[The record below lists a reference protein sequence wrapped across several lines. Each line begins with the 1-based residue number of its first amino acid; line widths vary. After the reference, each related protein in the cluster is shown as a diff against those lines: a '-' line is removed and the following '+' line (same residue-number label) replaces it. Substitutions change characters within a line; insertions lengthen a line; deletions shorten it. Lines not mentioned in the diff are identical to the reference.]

1 MNKFNFPKKSIFLVW
16 FDKYFYLT
24 RKMSEDESINS
35 DEIPSDKSSDSSQDE
50 EKEDKALSNLKS
62 TLNIKQKQ
70 DLNPTDDSKANN
82 NKIFF
87 KGNTSLNETEKNVQT
102 TKSQK
107 INFSDV
113 FKTFQGDIKNETSRA
128 NLSRAVKNFGINK
141 EENDGNKKLSKK
153 EEINRIKTNYN
164 EQKEEKKLER
174 ETSYLAVG
182 NDITKYQPRVKSL
195 READVV
201 DFTQDDSKKVRH
213 IGSKTLK
220 EISASQNNM
229 NKKDKKDQSNDM
241 NVKIQKILV
250 NNNCISDDAIIQKE
264 TQELKNINPE
274 ELRRRYNELK
284 QLRVRLLQ
292 KEIENKR
299 KAKIK
304 SKLYHKIKKNKK
316 IKEENDLLEQL
327 GEVDPEA
334 VQQYI
339 DKKRNDRVQERM
351 KLKHGLNSKF
361 LRTIKRYHFDKDQQ
375 VKEAIKDNYQER
387 DKLLQRIQ
395 GKEND
400 NDYDE
405 NEEEEN
411 YEEEENEREDESQ
424 EGVTNENGEKN
435 IVMNFDDKKDNKN
448 KKKNTKEENNEKMG
462 VFSMPFIKNAEAN
475 LDIQNKIEKLKN
487 TLNNSEEFD
496 DYEKIEKDDDIESE
510 NEQNLSENDKKAQN
524 NQNKKKDKKNKVVSI
539 NKEMLK
545 KIDENTKKINEK
557 NETNKKI
564 DIKFDADTLNQMINE
579 ENINEDINTFN
590 NFLIENDI
598 NKQEFL
604 ENENKEQLEEIKKKV
619 PEFVP
624 GWGSWAGDDNQ
635 IKAKEFL
642 KKKRYEEKIKR
653 LKEQADEGKN
663 NSFVKVSNQF
673 DNNFGQYLVQD
684 LPNDLPNRELY
695 ERYNKTLIGREV
707 NSLNLYKKLIQ
718 PKVVKKIGQIINPMT
733 TNDST
738 KGMKIQEIIEKVTR
752 KKKFTKAKL

>member
-1 MNKFNFPKKSIFLVW
+1 
-16 FDKYFYLT
+16 
-24 RKMSEDESINS
+24 
-35 DEIPSDKSSDSSQDE
+35 
-50 EKEDKALSNLKS
+50 
-62 TLNIKQKQ
+62 
-70 DLNPTDDSKANN
+70 
-82 NKIFF
+82 
-87 KGNTSLNETEKNVQT
+87 
-102 TKSQK
+102 
-107 INFSDV
+107 
-113 FKTFQGDIKNETSRA
+113 
-128 NLSRAVKNFGINK
+128 
-141 EENDGNKKLSKK
+141 
-153 EEINRIKTNYN
+153 
-164 EQKEEKKLER
+164 
-174 ETSYLAVG
+174 
-182 NDITKYQPRVKSL
+182 
-195 READVV
+195 
-201 DFTQDDSKKVRH
+201 
-213 IGSKTLK
+213 
-220 EISASQNNM
+220 M

-435 IVMNFDDKKDNKN
+435 IIMNFDDKKDNKN

-510 NEQNLSENDKKAQN
+510 SEQNLSENDKKAQN

-557 NETNKKI
+557 NENNKKI

>member
-1 MNKFNFPKKSIFLVW
+1 
-16 FDKYFYLT
+16 
-24 RKMSEDESINS
+24 MSEDESINS

-141 EENDGNKKLSKK
+141 EEENDGNKKLNKK

-435 IVMNFDDKKDNKN
+435 IVMNFNDKKDNKN

-510 NEQNLSENDKKAQN
+510 SEQNLSENDKKAQN

-557 NETNKKI
+557 NENNKKI

>member
-1 MNKFNFPKKSIFLVW
+1 MNKFNFPKKSIFLIW
-16 FDKYFYLT
+16 FVKYFYLT

-141 EENDGNKKLSKK
+141 EEENDGNKKLNKK

-400 NDYDE
+400 YDE

-510 NEQNLSENDKKAQN
+510 SEQNLSENNKKAQN
-524 NQNKKKDKKNKVVSI
+524 KKKNKKNKVVSI

>member
-1 MNKFNFPKKSIFLVW
+1 
-16 FDKYFYLT
+16 
-24 RKMSEDESINS
+24 MSEDESINS

-141 EENDGNKKLSKK
+141 EEENDGNKNLSKK

-400 NDYDE
+400 YDE

-510 NEQNLSENDKKAQN
+510 SEQNLSENNKKAQN
-524 NQNKKKDKKNKVVSI
+524 KKKNKKNKVVSI

-557 NETNKKI
+557 NENNKKI

>member
-1 MNKFNFPKKSIFLVW
+1 
-16 FDKYFYLT
+16 
-24 RKMSEDESINS
+24 MSEDESINS

-50 EKEDKALSNLKS
+50 EKEEKALSNLKS

-70 DLNPTDDSKANN
+70 ELNPADDSKENN

-141 EENDGNKKLSKK
+141 EEENDGNKKLNKK

-241 NVKIQKILV
+241 NVKIKNILI
-250 NNNCISDDAIIQKE
+250 NNNCISDDAVIQKE

-400 NDYDE
+400 YDE

-435 IVMNFDDKKDNKN
+435 VVMNFDDKKDNKD
-448 KKKNTKEENNEKMG
+448 KKKNTKTENNEKMG

-510 NEQNLSENDKKAQN
+510 SEENLSDNDKKTQN

-642 KKKRYEEKIKR
+642 KKKRYEETIKR

-673 DNNFGQYLVQD
+673 DNNFGQYLIQD
-684 LPNDLPNRELY
+684 LPNDMPNREIY

>member
-1 MNKFNFPKKSIFLVW
+1 
-16 FDKYFYLT
+16 
-24 RKMSEDESINS
+24 MSEDESINS

-50 EKEDKALSNLKS
+50 EKEEKALSNLKS

-70 DLNPTDDSKANN
+70 ELNPADDSKENN

-141 EENDGNKKLSKK
+141 EEENDGNKKLNKK
-153 EEINRIKTNYN
+153 EEINRIKTNFN

-241 NVKIQKILV
+241 NVKIKNILI
-250 NNNCISDDAIIQKE
+250 NNNCISDDAVIQKE

-400 NDYDE
+400 YDE

-435 IVMNFDDKKDNKN
+435 VVMNFDDKKDNKN
-448 KKKNTKEENNEKMG
+448 KKKNTKTENNEKMG

-510 NEQNLSENDKKAQN
+510 SEENLSENDKKTQN

-539 NKEMLK
+539 NKEMMK

-673 DNNFGQYLVQD
+673 DNNFGQYLIQD
-684 LPNDLPNRELY
+684 LPNDMPNREIY

>member
-1 MNKFNFPKKSIFLVW
+1 MNKFNFPKKSIFLIW
-16 FDKYFYLT
+16 FVKYFYLT

-141 EENDGNKKLSKK
+141 EEENDGNKKLNKK

-400 NDYDE
+400 YDE

-510 NEQNLSENDKKAQN
+510 SEQNLSENDKKAQN

-590 NFLIENDI
+590 NFLIENDV

-684 LPNDLPNRELY
+684 LPSDMPNRNLFEK
-695 ERYNKTLIGREV
+695 YNKTLIGREV

>member
-1 MNKFNFPKKSIFLVW
+1 MNKFNFPKKSIFLIW
-16 FDKYFYLT
+16 FVKYFYLT

-70 DLNPTDDSKANN
+70 DLSPTDDSKANN

-141 EENDGNKKLSKK
+141 EEENDGNKKLSKK
-153 EEINRIKTNYN
+153 EDINRIKTNYN

-400 NDYDE
+400 YDE

-510 NEQNLSENDKKAQN
+510 SEQNLSENDKKAQN

>member
-1 MNKFNFPKKSIFLVW
+1 
-16 FDKYFYLT
+16 
-24 RKMSEDESINS
+24 MSEDESINS

-141 EENDGNKKLSKK
+141 EEENDGNKKLSKK
-153 EEINRIKTNYN
+153 EEINRIKNNYN

-213 IGSKTLK
+213 IGKKTLK
-220 EISASQNNM
+220 EISASNNNM
-229 NKKDKKDQSNDM
+229 SKKDKKDQSNDM
-241 NVKIQKILV
+241 NIKINKILIS
-250 NNNCISDDAIIQKE
+250 NNCLSDDAVIQQE

-339 DKKRNDRVQERM
+339 DKKRSDRVQERM

-400 NDYDE
+400 YDE
-405 NEEEEN
+405 NEEEDEEN
-411 YEEEENEREDESQ
+411 YEEEENEGEDESQ

-435 IVMNFDDKKDNKN
+435 VVMNFNDKKDNKN
-448 KKKNTKEENNEKMG
+448 KKKKSKNENNEKMG

-496 DYEKIEKDDDIESE
+496 DYEKIEKDDDIQSESD
-510 NEQNLSENDKKAQN
+510 QNSSKNDKKEKN
-524 NQNKKKDKKNKVVSI
+524 NQIKKKDKKNKVVSI

-557 NETNKKI
+557 NEKNKKV

-663 NSFVKVSNQF
+663 NSFVVVSNQF
-673 DNNFGQYLVQD
+673 DNNFGQYLIQD
-684 LPNDLPNRELY
+684 LPNDIPNGKLY
-695 ERYNKTLIGREV
+695 EKYNKTLIGREV

>member
-1 MNKFNFPKKSIFLVW
+1 
-16 FDKYFYLT
+16 
-24 RKMSEDESINS
+24 MSEDESINS

-70 DLNPTDDSKANN
+70 DLSPTDDSKANN

-141 EENDGNKKLSKK
+141 EEENDGNKNLSKK

-400 NDYDE
+400 YDE

-411 YEEEENEREDESQ
+411 YEEEENEGDDESQ

-435 IVMNFDDKKDNKN
+435 VVMNFDKKDNKN

-496 DYEKIEKDDDIESE
+496 DYEKIEKDDNIESE
-510 NEQNLSENDKKAQN
+510 SEQNLSENDKKAQN

-557 NETNKKI
+557 NENHKKI

>member
-1 MNKFNFPKKSIFLVW
+1 
-16 FDKYFYLT
+16 
-24 RKMSEDESINS
+24 MSEDESINS

-50 EKEDKALSNLKS
+50 EKEEKALSNLKS

-70 DLNPTDDSKANN
+70 ELNPTDDSKENN

-141 EENDGNKKLSKK
+141 EEENDGNKKLNKK

-241 NVKIQKILV
+241 NVKIKNILI
-250 NNNCISDDAIIQKE
+250 NNNCISDDAVIQKE

-400 NDYDE
+400 YDE

-435 IVMNFDDKKDNKN
+435 VVMNFDDKKDNKN
-448 KKKNTKEENNEKMG
+448 KKKNTKKENNEKMG

-510 NEQNLSENDKKAQN
+510 SEQNLSENDKKTQN

-673 DNNFGQYLVQD
+673 DNNFGQYLIQD
-684 LPNDLPNRELY
+684 LPNDMPNREIY

>member
-1 MNKFNFPKKSIFLVW
+1 
-16 FDKYFYLT
+16 
-24 RKMSEDESINS
+24 MSEDESINS

-70 DLNPTDDSKANN
+70 DLSPTDDSKANN

-141 EENDGNKKLSKK
+141 EEENDGNKKLSKK

-400 NDYDE
+400 YDE

-435 IVMNFDDKKDNKN
+435 IVMNFDDKKENKN

-510 NEQNLSENDKKAQN
+510 SEQNLSENDKKAQN